1 MKRTASKATAKK
13 AATKKTAAKKA
24 AVKKSG
30 AKKSLV
36 RTAADYAG
44 SWKIAADRGA
54 TVKAR
59 VAALGEVT
67 RTMCDDDAAFHAV
80 LDLLQDPDPATP
92 IPVRLAALQALQA
105 ASFSVVGFGARRG
118 DYLAALR
125 VVATDADPE
134 LRQRVL
140 GLLARESDA
149 HAQQL
154 LLDGLSNPRAALVPP
169 EKALQLLSYDPHS
182 EAYAVARKVVSKPPS
197 AVARREALRLLAGDA
212 TSVPIFEKVM
222 ADKSE
227 TPEVRKLSALAL
239 NTLAPA
245 ALQANARRI
254 VLDDDEDPDMRATCL
269 TALTDV
275 GDDATTAK
283 DQALHRGV
291 DAIRS
296 NSKGALQKGA
306 KRFLAKFG
314 R

>member
-1 MKRTASKATAKK
+1 MKRTASKATARK
-13 AATKKTAAKKA
+13 AATKKTAAKKTA
-24 AVKKSG
+24 ARKTG
-30 AKKSLV
+30 AKKTLV

-44 SWKIAADRGA
+44 AWKTAADPGA

-67 RTMCDDDAAFHAV
+67 RTMCDDDAAFRAV
-80 LDLLQDPDPATP
+80 LDLLQDPATP
-92 IPVRLAALQALQA
+92 APVRLAALQALQA
-105 ASFSVVGFGARRG
+105 ASFSVVGFGPRRG

-140 GLLARESDA
+140 GLLARESDP

-154 LLDGLSNPRAALVPP
+154 LLEGLSNPRTALVSP

-182 EAYAVARKVVSKPPS
+182 ESYAAARKVVSKPPS
-197 AVARREALRLLAGDA
+197 ATARREALRLLAGDA
-212 TSVPIFEKVM
+212 NSVPIFEKVM

-269 TALTDV
+269 TALTDI

-283 DQALHRGV
+283 DQALYRGV